1 MAIAGMGGAVGGV
14 EVGAVL
20 VLVLISCLSQWW
32 VVAIW
37 VLAIRDWAWMCSVMI
52 EVLAR
57 LNGAAVVVYSMG
69 LCYPTTKRKFSSTIL
84 FRLLPSAAAILAR
97 RSWRLGSTRTKNLPE

>member
-1 MAIAGMGGAVGGV
+1 MQHQRMGQLRAMAIAGMGGAVGGV

-37 VLAIRDWAWMCSVMI
+37 VLAIRAWAWMCSFMI
-52 EVLAR
+52 DVLAR
-57 LNGAAVVVYSMG
+57 QMES
-69 LCYPTTKRKFSSTIL
+69 PWL
-84 FRLLPSAAAILAR
+84 FTLWGFAIQQPNVSFLL
-97 RSWRLGSTRTKNLPE
+97 